1 MRLGLAISSG
11 VVCAV
16 AGGVLAPV
24 GGADAALAAI
34 AAASIA
40 VAWSPGR
47 GRSGLVAAAVFCA
60 ASADGAFARDRALSS
75 PLAVWLDDHAP
86 DGRLDEPI
94 RVIGTI
100 AEDASV
106 AAEDVRVVID
116 VERIE
121 YDGRPYV
128 LTGRLQA
135 GVAGSIS
142 RPRAATWTKGRAI
155 DAPVALRTLDVWRDP
170 GSSSERWQRLHRT
183 FDVSGSIKSGA
194 LVAVRAGPWWR
205 EAEAAVRA
213 YVRDTS
219 ERFVKPRD
227 PQSAAI
233 VTAIL
238 IGDRAGLDVSVQRR
252 LQAAGTYHVIAI
264 SGGNVALLT
273 ALCFVLTRGLVRSA
287 RAPATVTIVVVLGY
301 SAILGND
308 PSIERAVAAA
318 TLYFALSLAGLVPD
332 AVDLLAVVAM
342 AVVIVDP
349 LVTIDV
355 GAWLSF
361 GATFGIIVGARRIA
375 VHLRPA
381 RANDRH
387 GLRALAARTL
397 TVATTLVAATLSAE
411 IVLLPI
417 SAGVFSR
424 VSVAGLALNFVAI
437 PAMSIV
443 EVAGFVMVGCARWW
457 PAGATVSAAIVD
469 VASRAI
475 VRSTA
480 LLDVV
485 PWLSWRVPPVG
496 VGWAVLYYAAW
507 AGVVWMVRP
516 RHRAVA
522 VLVASA
528 TAIVISSAPFAS
540 GGPPSGEA
548 RLTMLDVGQGDG
560 LVLQAP
566 SGQTLLIDSGGLG
579 AAFDI
584 GGRVVTPALWALGT
598 RRLDWL
604 LFTHPDADHIG
615 GALSVATDL
624 RPREIW
630 EGVPVPKNAERAQLE
645 AAARS
650 RGVGWRQLQA
660 GDRLVLGALVIDVLH
675 PARPDWERQ
684 KSRNDDSVVLR
695 LQLGD
700 VAILLTGDAGAEFES
715 HFVPDPP
722 LPSLRVLKVGHHGSR
737 SSSSARFIDT
747 LRPQAAL
754 ISVGRSNLFG
764 HPAPDVLARLNAHG
778 TKIFRT
784 DRDGAVSVTTDGRSV
799 RFETWTGGSWT
810 LESREVEKSE
820 SREVGKSGGREVRT
834 GR

>member
-1 MRLGLAISSG
+1 VRLGLAISSG
-11 VVCAV
+11 VACAV

-24 GGADAALAAI
+24 GGADAASVAI
-34 AAASIA
+34 ATASIA
-40 VAWSPGR
+40 VAMSAGR
-47 GRSGLVAAAVFCA
+47 GRRCLVVAAIFSA
-60 ASADGAFARDRALSS
+60 AAADGAFARDRALGS
-75 PLAVWLDDHAP
+75 PLAAWLDDHAP
-86 DGRLDEPI
+86 EGRLDEPV
-94 RVIGTI
+94 RVVGTI

-106 AAEDVRVVID
+106 SSEDVRVLID
-116 VERIE
+116 VDRIE
-121 YDGRPYV
+121 YEGRPYV
-128 LTGRLQA
+128 LRGRLQA

-142 RPRAATWTKGRAI
+142 RPRAAEWTAGRSI
-155 DAPVALRTLDVWRDP
+155 DAPVALRMLDVWRDP
-170 GSSSERWQRLHRT
+170 GSPNERWQRLHRA

-194 LVAVRAGPWWR
+194 LVTVRAGPWWR
-205 EAEAAVRA
+205 EVEAAVRA
-213 YVRDTS
+213 CVRDAS
-219 ERFVKPRD
+219 VRFVKPRD

-238 IGDRAGLDVSVQRR
+238 IGDRAGLDASVQRR

-273 ALCFVLTRGLVRSA
+273 ALCFVLTRVVVRAA
-287 RAPATVTIVVVLGY
+287 RAPAIVTIVVVLGY
-301 SAILGND
+301 SAILGDD
-308 PSIERAVAAA
+308 PSIQRAVAAA
-318 TLYFALSLAGLVPD
+318 TLFFALSLAGLVPD

-342 AVVIVDP
+342 VIAIVDP
-349 LVTIDV
+349 LVTMDV

-375 VHLRPA
+375 AHLRPA
-381 RANDRH
+381 WANDVR

-397 TVATTLVAATLSAE
+397 TAAAALVAATLSAE
-411 IVLLPI
+411 IALLPI
-417 SAGVFSR
+417 GAGVFSR

-457 PAGATVSAAIVD
+457 PAGAAVSAVIVD

-475 VRSTA
+475 VRSTR
-480 LLDVV
+480 LLEVM

-496 VGWAVLYYAAW
+496 IGWAALYYAAC
-507 AGVVWMVRP
+507 AGALWMARP
-516 RHRAVA
+516 RHRAFATFVG
-522 VLVASA
+522 VV
-528 TAIVISSAPFAS
+528 TAIVISSAPFTS
-540 GGPPSGEA
+540 GGPPTGEA

-566 SGQTLLIDSGGLG
+566 NGQTLLVDSGGLG

-584 GGRVVTPALWALGT
+584 GGRIVTPALWALGV

-630 EGVPVPKNAERAQLE
+630 EGVPVPKNAERAQFE

-650 RGVGWRQLQA
+650 RGVAWRQLLA
-660 GDRLVLGALVIDVLH
+660 GDRLVLGAVVIDVLH
-675 PARPDWERQ
+675 PPRPDWERQ

-695 LQLGD
+695 VQFGD
-700 VAILLTGDAGAEFES
+700 VAIILTGDAGAEFES
-715 HFVPDPP
+715 QFVPDPP
-722 LPSLRVLKVGHHGSR
+722 LPPLRLLKVGHHGSR

-778 TKIFRT
+778 TRIFRT
-784 DRDGAVSVTTDGRSV
+784 DRDGAISVTTDGRTV
-799 RFETWTGGSWT
+799 RIETWTGVTWT
-810 LESREVEKSE
+810 LESQAVERSK
-820 SREVGKSGGREVRT
+820 GREVAAR
-834 GR
+834 

>member
-1 MRLGLAISSG
+1 
-11 VVCAV
+11 
-16 AGGVLAPV
+16 VLAPV
-24 GGADAALAAI
+24 GAADAASVAI
-34 AAASIA
+34 ACASIA
-40 VAWSPGR
+40 VAMSAGR
-47 GRSGLVAAAVFCA
+47 GRRSFVAAAILSA
-60 ASADGAFARDRALSS
+60 AAADGAFARDRALNA

-86 DGRLDEPI
+86 DGRLDEPV
-94 RVIGTI
+94 RVVGTI

-106 AAEDVRVVID
+106 AAEDVRLVID
-116 VERIE
+116 VDRIE
-121 YDGRPYV
+121 CDGRPYA
-128 LTGRLQA
+128 LRGRLQA

-142 RPRAATWTKGRAI
+142 RARAATWTAGRSI
-155 DAPVALRTLDVWRDP
+155 DTRVALRTLDVWRDP
-170 GSSSERWQRLHRT
+170 GSPSERWQRLHRA

-194 LVAVRAGPWWR
+194 LVTVRAGPWWR
-205 EAEAAVRA
+205 EAEAAARA
-213 YVRDTS
+213 YVRDAS

-273 ALCFVLTRGLVRSA
+273 ALCFVLTRVLVRSA
-287 RAPATVTIVVVLGY
+287 RAPAIVTIVVVLGY
-301 SAILGND
+301 SAILGDD
-308 PSIERAVAAA
+308 PSIQRAVAAA

-342 AVVIVDP
+342 VIVIVDP
-349 LVTIDV
+349 LVAVDV

-361 GATFGIIVGARRIA
+361 GATLGIIIGARRIGG
-375 VHLRPA
+375 HLRPA
-381 RANDRH
+381 WANDAR
-387 GLRALAARTL
+387 GLRAVAARTL
-397 TVATTLVAATLSAE
+397 TAGTTLVAATLSAE
-411 IVLLPI
+411 IALLPI

-457 PAGATVSAAIVD
+457 PWGATVSATIVD

-475 VRSTA
+475 VRSTR
-480 LLDVV
+480 LLDVM
-485 PWLSWRVPPVG
+485 PWLSWRVPPVDI
-496 VGWAVLYYAAW
+496 GWAVLYYAAW
-507 AGVVWMVRP
+507 ACLVWMARP
-516 RHRAVA
+516 RHRAVGL
-522 VLVASA
+522 VVASA
-528 TAIVISSAPFAS
+528 SAIVISSAPITS
-540 GGPPSGEA
+540 GGPLPGEA

-584 GGRVVTPALWALGT
+584 GGRIVTPALWALGV

-615 GALSVATDL
+615 GALSVATDE

-630 EGVPVPKNAERAQLE
+630 EGVPVPKNAERGQLE

-650 RGVGWRQLQA
+650 RGVAWRELQA

-675 PARPDWERQ
+675 PPRPDWERQ

-695 LQLGD
+695 VQLGD
-700 VAILLTGDAGAEFES
+700 VAILLTGDAGVEFES
-715 HFVPDPP
+715 QFVPDPP
-722 LPSLRVLKVGHHGSR
+722 LPALRLLKVGHHGSR
-737 SSSSARFIDT
+737 SSSSASFIDT

-764 HPAPDVLARLNAHG
+764 HPAPDVLARFNAQG
-778 TKIFRT
+778 TKVFRT
-784 DRDGAVSVTTDGRSV
+784 DRDGAISVTTDGRSV
-799 RFETWTGGSWT
+799 RFETWTGATWT
-810 LESREVEKSE
+810 LTSQQVSRAATLDPAPPRL
-820 SREVGKSGGREVRT
+820 SR
-834 GR
+834 